1 MKLFRSISLLLLSS
15 LLLVACSKFT
25 KIEKS
30 KDINYKLTKADEFY
44 ANKKYRKAQT
54 LYEALFPAY
63 KGSDK
68 FEELYYKWANTY
80 YLLEMYPEAQNF
92 YKGFLETFP
101 NSKYAEEVDFQRAY
115 SYYKQSPR
123 IELEQVNTIKAM
135 GQLQTF
141 INQHPNSSRVA
152 LASETIDLAR
162 AKLEQKDFRA
172 AKLFY
177 DIGHYRAASIAF
189 GEITNNY
196 PESTRGDEYFNMV
209 VKANYRFAKLSAVDK
224 QLERYEIVV
233 RSYQDFQDRYPESK
247 LLKDAEQ
254 YNNLS
259 LSQIKE
265 IYNEQ
270 VTSSVKL

>member
-1 MKLFRSISLLLLSS
+1 MKILRSLGLLLLCSM
-15 LLLVACSKFT
+15 LLVACSKFS

-44 ANKKYRKAQT
+44 ATKKYRKAQT

-80 YLLEMYPEAQNF
+80 YLLQMYPEAQNF
-92 YKGFLETFP
+92 FKGFLETFP

-115 SYYKQSPR
+115 SYFKQSPR
-123 IELEQVNTIKAM
+123 IELEQTNTLKAM
-135 GQLQTF
+135 NQLQTF
-141 INQHPNSSRVA
+141 ISQHPNSSRIPMA
-152 LASETIDLAR
+152 AEAIDLCR
-162 AKLEQKDFRA
+162 AKLEQKDYRA

-177 DIGHYRAASIAF
+177 DIGHFRAAAIAF
-189 GEITNNY
+189 ADITNNY
-196 PESTRGDEYFNMV
+196 PESNSGDEYFNMV
-209 VKANYRFAKLSAVDK
+209 VKSNYKFAKLSAIDK
-224 QLERYEIVV
+224 QVERYEVV
-233 RSYQDFQDRYPESK
+233 LRSYNDFLDRYPDSK

-259 LSQIKE
+259 LSQIKA
-265 IYNEQ
+265 INNEQ